1 MSPYQITFS
10 KSAEKEILNLPKKIG
25 SQILAKIDLLA
36 INPRP
41 SGCKKLSGSLNSYR
55 IRIGDYRVIYT
66 IADKEL
72 LVDIITIGDRKEVY
86 R

>member
-1 MSPYQITFS
+1 MKLYQVTFS
-10 KSAEKEILNLPKKIG
+10 KSAEKELLSLPKKIG

-36 INPRP
+36 VNPRP
-41 SGCKKLSGSLNSYR
+41 SGCKKLTGSINSYR
-55 IRIGDYRVIYT
+55 LRIADLYT

-72 LVDIITIGDRKEVY
+72 LVDIIKIVDRKEVC